1 MASKSFRLTLPIL
14 RFKSSISSPSS
25 NDVVVPKSITRN
37 DDVADDNDHDHGQ
50 LWQVFCYFDHNND
63 GKISVE
69 ELRAYFKSVGDS
81 ISEDEAEKVVTA
93 FDRDG
98 DNLLEFNDFVQLMRK
113 DSKDNG
119 REDIKKAFEMFEV
132 EKGSGCITPRG
143 LQVVLNRLGGGRSSY
158 KSLDECKAMIRVFD
172 IDGNGVLDFDEFHKM
187 MS

>member
-1 MASKSFRLTLPIL
+1 MANKSFRLTLPIL
-14 RFKSSISSPSS
+14 RSESNSSSGNACPSPSS
-25 NDVVVPKSITRN
+25 HSSNVPTPKSSTR
-37 DDVADDNDHDHGQ
+37 DADQ

-81 ISEDEAEKVVTA
+81 ISEEEAEKVIKE
-93 FDRDG
+93 FDKDG

-113 DSKDNG
+113 DSKDG
-119 REDIKKAFEMFEV
+119 GLEDIKKAFEVFEV
-132 EKGSGCITPRG
+132 DKGSGCITPKG
-143 LQVVLNRLGGGRSSY
+143 LQVVLNRLGGS

-172 IDGNGVLDFDEFHKM
+172 LDGNGVLDFDEFHKM